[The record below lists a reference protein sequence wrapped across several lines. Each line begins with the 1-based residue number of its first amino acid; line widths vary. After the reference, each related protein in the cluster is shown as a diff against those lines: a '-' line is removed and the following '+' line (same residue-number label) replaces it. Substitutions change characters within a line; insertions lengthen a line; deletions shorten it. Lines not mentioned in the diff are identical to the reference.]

1 MVRVMDIAAVASAL
15 SEQRLRLEVGTRLA
29 VMAKDVM
36 EDQAAALVKLLESA
50 KALELSV
57 QPHLGSILDVV
68 G

>member
-1 MVRVMDIAAVASAL
+1 MDIAAVASAL
-15 SEQRLRLEVGTRLA
+15 SEQRLRLEVGTRVA
-29 VMAKDVM
+29 VMAKAVM

>member
-1 MVRVMDIAAVASAL
+1 MVRVMDTAALASAL
-15 SEQRLRLEVGTRLA
+15 SEQRLRLEVGIRLA
-29 VMAKDVM
+29 VMAKAVM

>member
-1 MVRVMDIAAVASAL
+1 MVKVMDIAAVASAL
-15 SEQRLRLEVGTRLA
+15 SEQRLRLEVGTRVA

>member
-1 MVRVMDIAAVASAL
+1 MMDIAAVASAL
-15 SEQRLRLEVGTRLA
+15 SEQRLRLEVGTRVA

>member
-15 SEQRLRLEVGTRLA
+15 SEQRLRLEVGTRVA

>member
-15 SEQRLRLEVGTRLA
+15 SEQRLRLEVGTRVA
-29 VMAKDVM
+29 VMAKAVM

-50 KALELSV
+50 KAVES
-57 QPHLGSILDVV
+57 HLGSIFDVY

>member
-1 MVRVMDIAAVASAL
+1 MDIAAVASAL

>member
-1 MVRVMDIAAVASAL
+1 MDIAAVASAL
-15 SEQRLRLEVGTRLA
+15 SEQRLRLEVGTRVA

-50 KALELSV
+50 KALES
-57 QPHLGSILDVV
+57 HLGSILDVY

>member
-1 MVRVMDIAAVASAL
+1 MVRVMDIALVASAL
-15 SEQRLRLEVGTRLA
+15 SEQRLRLEVGTRVA

>member
-1 MVRVMDIAAVASAL
+1 MVKVMDIAAVASAL

>member
-1 MVRVMDIAAVASAL
+1 MDIAAVASAL
-15 SEQRLRLEVGTRLA
+15 SEQRVRLEVGTRVA

>member
-1 MVRVMDIAAVASAL
+1 MDIAAVASAL
-15 SEQRLRLEVGTRLA
+15 SEQRLRLEVGTRVA

>member
-1 MVRVMDIAAVASAL
+1 VMDIAAVASAL
-15 SEQRLRLEVGTRLA
+15 SEQRLRLEVGTRVA

>member
-1 MVRVMDIAAVASAL
+1 MDIAAVASAL
-15 SEQRLRLEVGTRLA
+15 SEQRLRLEAGTRVA

>member
-1 MVRVMDIAAVASAL
+1 MDIALVASAL
-15 SEQRLRLEVGTRLA
+15 SEQRLRLEVGTRVA